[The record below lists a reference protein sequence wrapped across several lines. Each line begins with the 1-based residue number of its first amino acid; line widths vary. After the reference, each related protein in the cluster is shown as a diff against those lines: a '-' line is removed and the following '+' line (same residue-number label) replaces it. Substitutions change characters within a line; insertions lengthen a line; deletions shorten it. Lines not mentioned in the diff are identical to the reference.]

1 MSKLL
6 KDIKCIIRT
15 AKVVQSLTPHYIA
28 LLVLSAIVTALPPF
42 VMIYMSGK
50 IIDEL
55 IRKSGINYLLML
67 VAGTVIAGFIIHI
80 ITKLFDRAIKIKAT
94 LFNYEYEMNMG
105 KKILSMEYTSV
116 EDHDT
121 HMKLAQIRDVAN
133 VNDFGVGMLILVL
146 PTLIR
151 DFLAMV
157 FSVSLA
163 FRMFTFTSFNTITGL
178 VSFIASGY
186 FSIILLL
193 LIIANTLAAMCLT
206 SISSAKS
213 HTILAKIT
221 GSNRTINYYFDTF
234 LSGYKAGKAIRLYN
248 QKKILMAKKKGLFDF
263 AHSIFR
269 EHIKISS
276 KYRNISIILSSTI
289 SLLVYMF
296 AGIKASM
303 GMISIGS
310 IVIYI
315 ASISRFTEA
324 FRQFMVSLALLRA
337 NTQYMEYYFDFMDIP
352 ESNKSGTIPVEKRS
366 DNDYV
371 IAFENVSFKYSDS
384 DQYAIKNL
392 NLQFKAGQKL
402 AVVGMN
408 GSGKTTLIKLL
419 CRLYDP
425 DEGRITLNGIDIRKY
440 NFKEYMDIFSVVFQD
455 YRLFSFSLAN
465 NVATSNEYDEDR
477 IKQNLDTA
485 GFAKRFTDMP
495 QGIETPLYKDFDE
508 AGVEISGGE
517 AQKIALAR
525 ALYKDAPF
533 IILDEPTAA
542 LDPIAEYEIYTKF
555 NDIVGN
561 KTAIYI
567 SHRLSSCRFCDD
579 IAVLH
584 EGQLIQRGNHDSL
597 VADKQ
602 GKYHALWTAQAQ
614 YYQN

>member
-6 KDIKCIIRT
+6 KDIKCVIRT
-15 AKVVQSLTPHYIA
+15 MNIVQSLAPHFIA
-28 LLVLSAIVTALPPF
+28 LLLLQALFTALSPF

-55 IRKSGINYLLML
+55 SRKSDINYLLML
-67 VAGTVIAGFIIHI
+67 VAVSVTAGFIIHLV
-80 ITKLFDRAIKIKAT
+80 TKLFDRAVNIKRT

-105 KKILSMEYTSV
+105 EKVLSMDYESV

-121 HMKLAQIRDVAN
+121 HMKLAQIRDIAEAVG
-133 VNDFGVGMLILVL
+133 FGVGMLIFVL
-146 PTLIR
+146 PSLVR
-151 DFLAMV
+151 DFFTMV

-163 FRMFTFTSFNTITGL
+163 FRMFTFTDFNNITSL
-178 VSFIASGY
+178 ASFIASGY
-186 FSIILLL
+186 FSIILLF
-193 LIIANTLAAMCLT
+193 LILANTLAAMRLT

-213 HTILAKIT
+213 HTILAKLAS
-221 GSNRTINYYFDTF
+221 SNRTFSYYFDTF
-234 LSGYKAGKAIRLYN
+234 LSGYKAGKDIRLYN
-248 QKKILMAKKKGLFDF
+248 QRKVLMAKKKGLFDF
-263 AHSIFR
+263 VHAIFR
-269 EHIKISS
+269 ENIKFST
-276 KYRNISIILSSTI
+276 KYRNISIVLSSTI

-296 AGIKASM
+296 AGIKALV

-315 ASISRFTEA
+315 ESISRFTEA
-324 FRQFMVSLALLRA
+324 FRQFMVSLAHLRA
-337 NTQYMEYYFDFMDIP
+337 NTQYMDYYFDFMDIP
-352 ESNKSGTIPVEKRS
+352 ESNKSGTIPVEKRT

-371 IAFENVSFKYSDS
+371 IAFENVSFRYSDS
-384 DQYAIKNL
+384 DQDAIKNL

-440 NFKEYMDIFSVVFQD
+440 DFQEYMNIFSVVFQD

-465 NVATSNEYDEDR
+465 NVATSNEYDEQR
-477 IKQNLDTA
+477 IKQNLEKA
-485 GFAKRFTDMP
+485 GFIKRFTDMP

-508 AGVEISGGE
+508 DGVEISGGE

-597 VADKQ
+597 VADQ
-602 GKYHALWTAQAQ
+602 HGKYHELWTAQAQ